1 MARVTVAFASP
12 AHARS
17 ALQFLSR
24 ALDVRASAVTGGDG
38 ASMAQVDL
46 DVSGGDVLRFRI
58 LLAGV
63 HGLVVA
69 ESAEIDTRIA

>member
-1 MARVTVAFASP
+1 MARVTVAFASG

-17 ALQFLSR
+17 ALRFL
-24 ALDVRASAVTGGDG
+24 AGAVDLRASPVTGGDG
-38 ASMAQVDL
+38 SSMARVDV
-46 DVSGGDVLRFRI
+46 DVRYADVARFRT

>member
-1 MARVTVAFASP
+1 VARVTVAFASR

-17 ALQFLSR
+17 SLSFLAR
-24 ALDVRASAVTGGDG
+24 AVELRASPVTGGDG
-38 ASMAQVDL
+38 ASMAQVEI
-46 DVSGGDVLRFRI
+46 DVKHADVGRFRT

-69 ESAEIDTRIA
+69 ESAEVETRIA